1 MADESEKSAAD
12 DTSAKSS
19 KDNQAKG
26 LPAVESPSISP
37 AEPERVPDIEPAM
50 SVVPFTPRAFD
61 EIDKPPPRRTFRLR
75 HKLYGAIAAS
85 MLIAGAVGAIAGVAA
100 SGSFA
105 TKPEPPKV
113 DTAAL
118 KDREAMQQSI
128 AKLNKEIGTLKSSL
142 EAANKSANTQ
152 LAKMTEK
159 LNEKIAREAAEV
171 TGSIAAPQTTAPA
184 APTPVQA
191 VTPLP
196 TPRPTRVA
204 AVEPQRQAIVPNWS
218 VRGNR
223 NGYVYVQNDHDIYQV
238 VPGAMLPGLG
248 PVEQIKRQDGRWV
261 VMTPRGMI
269 VPRER
274 SFFE

>member
-12 DTSAKSS
+12 DTSATSGES
-19 KDNQAKG
+19 DQAKG
-26 LPAVESPSISP
+26 LPSVESPSISP

-61 EIDKPPPRRTFRLR
+61 EPSEAPPRRGLRLR

-100 SGSFA
+100 SGSFN
-105 TKPEPPKV
+105 KPEPPKV

-118 KDREAMQQSI
+118 KEREAMQQSI
-128 AKLNKEIGTLKSSL
+128 AKLNKEIGTLKSNL
-142 EAANKSANTQ
+142 EAANKSASTQ
-152 LAKMTEK
+152 LAKMSEK

-171 TGSIAAPQTTAPA
+171 TGSIGAPQTTAPA
-184 APTPVQA
+184 APAPVQVA
-191 VTPLP
+191 TPLP

-204 AVEPQRQAIVPNWS
+204 AVEPPRLSIVPNWS
-218 VRGNR
+218 VRGNH

-261 VMTPRGMI
+261 VVTPRGVI
-269 VPRER
+269 VPREH
-274 SFFE
+274 SVFE

>member
-12 DTSAKSS
+12 DTSAQSGKN
-19 KDNQAKG
+19 DHAKG
-26 LPAVESPSISP
+26 LPSVESPSISP
-37 AEPERVPDIEPAM
+37 AEPERIPDIEPAM
-50 SVVPFTPRAFD
+50 SVVPFTARDFGEAH
-61 EIDKPPPRRTFRLR
+61 EAPPRKTFRLR

-85 MLIAGAVGAIAGVAA
+85 MLIAGVVGAIAGVTA
-100 SGSFA
+100 SGSFNKA
-105 TKPEPPKV
+105 EPPKV

-118 KDREAMQQSI
+118 KEREAMQQSI

-152 LAKMTEK
+152 LAKMSEK

-171 TGSIAAPQTTAPA
+171 TGSIGAPQTTAPA
-184 APTPVQA
+184 TPTPVQA
-191 VTPLP
+191 ATPLP
-196 TPRPTRVA
+196 MPRPTRLA
-204 AVEPQRQAIVPNWS
+204 AVEPPRLSIVPNWS

-261 VMTPRGMI
+261 VVTPRGVI
-269 VPRER
+269 VARER

>member
-12 DTSAKSS
+12 DASAKSG
-19 KDNQAKG
+19 KQDQAKG
-26 LPAVESPSISP
+26 LPSVESPSISP
-37 AEPERVPDIEPAM
+37 AEPERIPDIEPAM
-50 SVVPFTPRAFD
+50 SVVPFTARAFD
-61 EIDKPPPRRTFRLR
+61 ESHEASPRRGFRLR
-75 HKLYGAIAAS
+75 HKLYGALAAS

-100 SGSFA
+100 SGSFNKA
-105 TKPEPPKV
+105 EPPKV

-118 KDREAMQQSI
+118 KEREAMQQSI

-152 LAKMTEK
+152 LAKMSEK

-171 TGSIAAPQTTAPA
+171 TGSIGAPQTTAPA
-184 APTPVQA
+184 APTSVQA
-191 VTPLP
+191 ATPLP
-196 TPRPTRVA
+196 MPRPTRVA
-204 AVEPQRQAIVPNWS
+204 AVEPPRLSIVPNWS

-223 NGYVYVQNDHDIYQV
+223 NGYVYVQNQHDIYQV

-248 PVEQIKRQDGRWV
+248 PVEQIKRQDGGWV
-261 VMTPRGMI
+261 VVTPRGVI
-269 VPRER
+269 VARER